1 VDCGNILH
9 AVVWVVHQG
18 LLNGSTPH
26 EIPGVDMEITLSMIL
41 SAGGILIWYDDFV
54 FTLLVILS
62 PNDE

>member
-18 LLNGSTPH
+18 SLNVSTPH
-26 EIPGVDMEITLSMIL
+26 EIPGVDMEITLSVIV
-41 SAGGILIWYDDFV
+41 SAGGILVRYEDFV
-54 FTLLVILS
+54 FALLVILS

>member
-1 VDCGNILH
+1 
-9 AVVWVVHQG
+9 VVHQG

-26 EIPGVDMEITLSMIL
+26 EIPGVDMEITLSVIL